1 MQILE
6 EKALYSNF
14 INSLRSP
21 VTKQVYSSELRQFMK
36 YHRLASYS
44 SLMVTPEDRI
54 KEYVISMQGVSKAK
68 FKILFAALKNFYEM
82 NDVEGIR
89 WNKLKR
95 FCGESPALHEDRA
108 YSHEEIHTM
117 VSNAGIKLKAA
128 ILLMSSSGIR
138 IGALPILYLRDI
150 YNRKSGGENGNG
162 DKDYNSR
169 TITVYANTKDKYIT
183 FITPECRAAI
193 DTYLQFRERCG
204 EKLTKDSPL
213 FRKDFDT
220 EFLEEA
226 NRDVKPWTVPAIKG
240 SLMRLC
246 SMVGIRQV
254 DHVEGSFRKRKEVK
268 LSHGFRTFFETQLI
282 NSDVKESVVK
292 KLMGHKQGNDLTGLY
307 YKPTEEFLYEEYSK
321 AVDLLTINP
330 ANRLQRKVTALEEK
344 HDKLDKVLARVA
356 TLEKELGIT

>member
-21 VTKQVYSSELRQFMK
+21 VTKQVYSSELKQFMK
-36 YHRLASYS
+36 YHSLTSYS

-128 ILLMSSSGIR
+128 ILLMASSGMR
-138 IGALPILYLRDI
+138 IGALPILHI
-150 YNRKSGGENGNG
+150 SNIS
-162 DKDYNSR
+162 DYQA
-169 TITVYANTKDKYIT
+169 TVYANTKDKYIT

-226 NRDVKPWTVPAIKG
+226 NRDVKPWTVPAIKEIG
-240 SLMRLC
+240 RASCR
-246 SMVGIRQV
+246 
-254 DHVEGSFRKRKEVK
+254 E
-268 LSHGFRTFFETQLI
+268 
-282 NSDVKESVVK
+282 
-292 KLMGHKQGNDLTGLY
+292 
-307 YKPTEEFLYEEYSK
+307 
-321 AVDLLTINP
+321 
-330 ANRLQRKVTALEEK
+330 
-344 HDKLDKVLARVA
+344 RV
-356 TLEKELGIT
+356 

>member
-36 YHRLASYS
+36 YHGLTSYS

-128 ILLMSSSGIR
+128 ILLMSSTGMR
-138 IGALPILYLRDI
+138 IGAIPSLKLCDI
-150 YNRKSGGENGNG
+150 HKDTKNDNAVHKADNHGQSFGN
-162 DKDYNSR
+162 S
-169 TITVYANTKDKYIT
+169 ITVYANTKDKYIT

-213 FRKDFDT
+213 FRKDFD
-220 EFLEEA
+220 
-226 NRDVKPWTVPAIKG
+226 
-240 SLMRLC
+240 
-246 SMVGIRQV
+246 
-254 DHVEGSFRKRKEVK
+254 
-268 LSHGFRTFFETQLI
+268 
-282 NSDVKESVVK
+282 
-292 KLMGHKQGNDLTGLY
+292 
-307 YKPTEEFLYEEYSK
+307 
-321 AVDLLTINP
+321 
-330 ANRLQRKVTALEEK
+330 
-344 HDKLDKVLARVA
+344 
-356 TLEKELGIT
+356 